1 MDGARQELLAGA
13 ALAGDQHARIGSG
26 DHVRLGELFLHAGAA
41 RDDLGAPVLVRG
53 AESRDPQRLLH
64 LVEQLLLIDRLGEE
78 AEGAHLGR
86 LHRVRDGAVS
96 GEDDDLQS
104 RPAVLQLLEE
114 PDAVHLVHPQV
125 GDHQI
130 GAEAAGGRERL
141 RRALDRFDVV
151 VLRPQADGQQAQQP
165 RVVVDQEN

>member
-1 MDGARQELLAGA
+1 MYSYFVFFFVFFFFFEQKTAYEIVPCDWSS
-13 ALAGDQHARIGSG
+13 DVCSS
-26 DHVRLGELFLHAGAA
+26 
-41 RDDLGAPVLVRG
+41 DLGAPVLVRG

-104 RPAVLQLLEE
+104 RPAVLQLLDE
-114 PDAVHLVHPQV
+114 PDAVHL
-125 GDHQI
+125 
-130 GAEAAGGRERL
+130 
-141 RRALDRFDVV
+141 
-151 VLRPQADGQQAQQP
+151 
-165 RVVVDQEN
+165 